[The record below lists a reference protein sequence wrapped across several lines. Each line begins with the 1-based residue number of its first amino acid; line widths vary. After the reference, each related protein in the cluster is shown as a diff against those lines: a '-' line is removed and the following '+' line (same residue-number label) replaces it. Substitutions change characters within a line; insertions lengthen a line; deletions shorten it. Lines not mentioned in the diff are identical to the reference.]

1 MNFIKN
7 AFIYFVIANLFCI
20 APLHFLYSFILKSE
34 YLNYSLTAVFVIL
47 ISLYRRQQISKIITR
62 HAWIFSYFLIVILYS
77 LSFEDY
83 KVIGFLLYELI
94 PFYFFALFKD
104 DLIETITTYKKTVV
118 VTFIISV
125 SGIIYDYYYDFPWK
139 ALSFSIGGRDVELS
153 KNWSADSVERVAGFF
168 RSSDQAA
175 AGVIFLCILLL
186 YINKNFILNHIIII
200 TTFFCVYL
208 TTTKTALVALLIIYI
223 LYVLEFLRLEFRKRL
238 IYWLIVAMIFA
249 VILLPL
255 GFVTD
260 LNIPFLNNYSFKDR
274 LVNEWPFVVNQFNNF
289 IQYILGLGMGSIG
302 AAQVIFGK
310 TKIASPGDNFF
321 LFLYGNFGIITLGIF
336 YRIYKNLKDNRENI
350 TIYLGVFLLS
360 YGITYGVLESPLN
373 LLILVLVAFY
383 NSNSNNLLITEQR
396 INEGSYY

>member
-1 MNFIKN
+1 
-7 AFIYFVIANLFCI
+7 
-20 APLHFLYSFILKSE
+20 
-34 YLNYSLTAVFVIL
+34 
-47 ISLYRRQQISKIITR
+47 
-62 HAWIFSYFLIVILYS
+62 
-77 LSFEDY
+77 
-83 KVIGFLLYELI
+83 
-94 PFYFFALFKD
+94 LFKD

-153 KNWSADSVERVAGFF
+153 KNWSSDSVERVAGFF

-238 IYWLIVAMIFA
+238 IYWLIVSMIFA

-274 LVNEWPFVVNQFNNF
+274 LVNEWPFVINQFNNF

-321 LFLYGNFGIITLGIF
+321 LFLFGNFGIITFGIF
-336 YRIYKNLKDNRENI
+336 YWIYKNLKDNRENI

-373 LLILVLVAFY
+373 LLILVIVAFY
-383 NSNSNNLLITEQR
+383 NSNSNNLLITERR
-396 INEGSYY
+396 INEGSYN